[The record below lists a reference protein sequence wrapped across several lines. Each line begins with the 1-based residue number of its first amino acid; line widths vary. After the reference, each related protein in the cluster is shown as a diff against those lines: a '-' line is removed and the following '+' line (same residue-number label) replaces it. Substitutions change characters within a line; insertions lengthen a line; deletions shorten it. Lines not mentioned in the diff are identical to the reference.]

1 MIPRLAPIVSA
12 LSLAV
17 LAACAPRVPP
27 PPLPVPAPPAPERLV
42 LERTSFDALPGW
54 ADDRQDQA
62 VSAFLRSCT
71 RIKAMGNGQGLGG
84 GGVAGTAGDWKPA
97 CNAAE
102 RLPKGDVEA
111 ARRFFEAEFLPFRA
125 SNEGKA
131 EGLFTGYYEYELR
144 GSRRG
149 NARFAYPLYRRPND
163 LVTVDLG
170 LFRESLRGQTIAGK
184 VAGGVLQPYE
194 NRERIEAGALKG
206 KGLELVWV
214 DDPVDAFFLQIQ
226 GSGRVTL
233 EDGQI
238 MRVGYAAQN
247 GHGYIAIGR
256 VLRDKGL
263 LDPADI
269 SMQSIRTWLRANPGR
284 AAEIMNENPSFV
296 FFRELTGDG
305 PLGAQSVALTP
316 GRSLAVDRSHHAL
329 GVPIWLAATRPGLQ
343 TGEPDL
349 PFRRLMIAQDTGGA
363 IRGPVRGDVFWG
375 HGREAEEIAGRMKH
389 QGMFYIL
396 LPRALGERRAMTG

>member
-1 MIPRLAPIVSA
+1 MARPLAA
-12 LSLAV
+12 LALVALA
-17 LAACAPRVPP
+17 LLGACAPRIPTPP
-27 PPLPVPAPPAPERLV
+27 SPAPTAPPPERLA
-42 LERTSFDALPGW
+42 LERARFQDLDGW
-54 ADDRQDQA
+54 NDDRQDEA
-62 VSAFLRSCT
+62 LGAFLRSCV
-71 RIKAMGNGQGLGG
+71 RLRSMAERQSLGGNGL
-84 GGVAGTAGDWKPA
+84 AGTAGDWRSVCDIAQRVPR
-97 CNAAE
+97 ND
-102 RLPKGDVEA
+102 PQS

-125 SNEGKA
+125 HNDGKA
-131 EGLFTGYYEYELR
+131 DGLFTGYYEYELR
-144 GSRRG
+144 GSRR
-149 NARFAYPLYRRPND
+149 ASSRFTHPLYRRPND
-163 LVTVDLG
+163 LVMVDLG
-170 LFRESLRGQTIAGK
+170 QFRESLRGQTIAGK
-184 VAGGVLQPYE
+184 VDGGALRPYE

-206 KGLELVWV
+206 KGLELVFV

-233 EDGQI
+233 DDGQV

-269 SMQSIRTWLRANPGR
+269 SMQSIRTWLRANPAQ
-284 AAEIMNENPSFV
+284 AAAIMNENPSFV

-305 PLGAQSVALTP
+305 PLGAQGVALTP
-316 GRSLAVDRSHHAL
+316 GRSLAVDRGHHAL
-329 GVPIWLAATRPGLQ
+329 GVPIWLSATTPSARPSD
-343 TGEPDL
+343 PDR

-389 QGMFYIL
+389 QGVTYLL
-396 LPRALGERRAMTG
+396 LPRALGQRLALTQ